1 MKGFGEIS
9 LNKGTR
15 EKASEGEVVRSG
27 GQQTSWGQRCP
38 FLTSL
43 IRFQILRELGE
54 PFHLLQ
60 IYLFPSRLY
69 NTILR
74 T

>member
-27 GQQTSWGQRCP
+27 GATDILGAKMSLSY
-38 FLTSL
+38 FL
-43 IRFQILRELGE
+43 
-54 PFHLLQ
+54 
-60 IYLFPSRLY
+60 
-69 NTILR
+69 N
-74 T
+74 